1 MTDFIAHAD
10 QESDANRNMTVMVFL
25 CATLVHVVMNVRWP
39 HIAPISWSSMSATNQ
54 LNPTNKSVE

>member
-25 CATLVHVVMNVRWP
+25 CATHAK
-39 HIAPISWSSMSATNQ
+39 HAT
-54 LNPTNKSVE
+54 KKK